1 MEEDCRAISKSLLTT
16 GSIQKR
22 IIKFAIPIF
31 IGNLFQQL
39 YNAVDS
45 LIVGNE
51 IGSNALAAVS
61 GSGSL
66 LFMAIGFFNGIS
78 IGAGV
83 VIARHIGAKNPVKT
97 EEAVHSTVALGLLFS
112 VLMTILGVLFTPQ
125 LLTLMRTPI
134 NAFEESV
141 TYVRIYFAGSLGFV
155 MYNTFVGILQ
165 AAGNSKS
172 PLYYLIISSGI
183 NVVLDIVLIKFLGF
197 GVGAA
202 AFATAVSQ
210 LISAILCMIN
220 LMRTKEAYGLKPSRI
235 RFDKKQTVEIIK
247 FGLPTGLQNSIMA
260 FSNVV
265 IQSYINDFGEFATA
279 GIGAYIKIEGFVFIP
294 ITSFSMAITTF
305 VSQNIGAGE
314 YERAKKGVT
323 FTMLV
328 TVISAETLGMLLF
341 IFAEPL
347 IALFDPT
354 PEVVAFGA
362 GRARVVCP
370 FFICCSFTH
379 FMAAVMRGVGKP
391 VLPMVVFLTCW
402 CVVRVAILQIAAEVI
417 GKSIQTTYWVYPITW
432 ILSTVVLFISYRRI
446 KFRN

>member
-1 MEEDCRAISKSLLTT
+1 MEEDSRAISKNLLTT

-22 IIKFAIPIF
+22 IVKFAVPIF

-183 NVVLDIVLIKFLGF
+183 NVVLDIVALELELRPLQQQFLSLYQQY
-197 GVGAA
+197 
-202 AFATAVSQ
+202 FA
-210 LISAILCMIN
+210 
-220 LMRTKEAYGLKPSRI
+220 
-235 RFDKKQTVEIIK
+235 
-247 FGLPTGLQNSIMA
+247 
-260 FSNVV
+260 
-265 IQSYINDFGEFATA
+265 
-279 GIGAYIKIEGFVFIP
+279 
-294 ITSFSMAITTF
+294 
-305 VSQNIGAGE
+305 
-314 YERAKKGVT
+314 
-323 FTMLV
+323 
-328 TVISAETLGMLLF
+328 
-341 IFAEPL
+341 
-347 IALFDPT
+347 
-354 PEVVAFGA
+354 
-362 GRARVVCP
+362 
-370 FFICCSFTH
+370 
-379 FMAAVMRGVGKP
+379 
-391 VLPMVVFLTCW
+391 
-402 CVVRVAILQIAAEVI
+402 
-417 GKSIQTTYWVYPITW
+417 
-432 ILSTVVLFISYRRI
+432 
-446 KFRN
+446 